1 MKNKILSGIV
11 ALSIVISALPVTTK
25 AAVKGDITKQEY
37 IYNISGS
44 GGEKLITTDPPAPT
58 IEPTQT
64 PETIDT
70 SKPTQTPEPEPTPT
84 PEPTQTP
91 EPEPT
96 PTPEP
101 TQTPEPE
108 PTPTPEP
115 TQTPEPEIPAVTE
128 KPEPTDKPFF
138 IPGYYIDLP
147 ENIFNVKVS
156 TEQEETGKVSG
167 QKVVFN
173 GDTVTVKAEAA
184 PGYVFIEWTED
195 GQQVSTEAE
204 YTFVPERN
212 INLIAIFK
220 KNMPENMKD
229 DTIKVGNKV
238 KTVETVPLPD
248 GWEWDEK
255 YFGKTIPAGGS
266 AKATALYTA
275 EDAEDYFTTF
285 IVITISRDA
294 CKEDQTVLYTKEGE
308 KEPGCLTEGTGH
320 TECSLCGDIIRDGVK
335 TPAVGHKAGTPVTK
349 KALLNIDGSIN
360 TKCVNCNSV
369 LSSTKI
375 NKIKTIKLKKDY
387 AIYTKKDINI
397 YSYIEIKDSE
407 GNILNSESDYTVAP
421 VGPDMGI
428 YTVKVT
434 FKGEKYGGTAELLK
448 KFKVV
453 PKAPKLLN
461 CRTSKKKIKVNFFC
475 TAKVTGYQIQYSTKK
490 NFPKKSIEQTVYK
503 RKNNSSKTSK
513 VVKCKK
519 SRKKYYIRVRAY
531 KEVKNNGKKAKVYSE
546 WSKTRSVKVK

>member
-1 MKNKILSGIV
+1 M
-11 ALSIVISALPVTTK
+11 PVTTK

-70 SKPTQTPEPEPTPT
+70 SKPTQTPEPE
-84 PEPTQTP
+84 
-91 EPEPT
+91 

-375 NKIKTIKLKKDY
+375 NKIKTIKLKK
-387 AIYTKKDINI
+387 TMP
-397 YSYIEIKDSE
+397 YIQKR
-407 GNILNSESDYTVAP
+407 IL
-421 VGPDMGI
+421 I
-428 YTVKVT
+428 FILILKLKIVKET
-434 FKGEKYGGTAELLK
+434 F
-448 KFKVV
+448 
-453 PKAPKLLN
+453 
-461 CRTSKKKIKVNFFC
+461 
-475 TAKVTGYQIQYSTKK
+475 
-490 NFPKKSIEQTVYK
+490 
-503 RKNNSSKTSK
+503 
-513 VVKCKK
+513 
-519 SRKKYYIRVRAY
+519 
-531 KEVKNNGKKAKVYSE
+531 
-546 WSKTRSVKVK
+546 

>member
-70 SKPTQTPEPEPTPT
+70 SK
-84 PEPTQTP
+84 PTQTP

-248 GWEWDEK
+248 GSIWKWYCFYCF
-255 YFGKTIPAGGS
+255 YF
-266 AKATALYTA
+266 
-275 EDAEDYFTTF
+275 
-285 IVITISRDA
+285 ITNFNCIIFHIFWHVFLKNSNKVYVSFWYK
-294 CKEDQTVLYTKEGE
+294 CI
-308 KEPGCLTEGTGH
+308 
-320 TECSLCGDIIRDGVK
+320 LC
-335 TPAVGHKAGTPVTK
+335 
-349 KALLNIDGSIN
+349 
-360 TKCVNCNSV
+360 
-369 LSSTKI
+369 
-375 NKIKTIKLKKDY
+375 
-387 AIYTKKDINI
+387 
-397 YSYIEIKDSE
+397 
-407 GNILNSESDYTVAP
+407 
-421 VGPDMGI
+421 
-428 YTVKVT
+428 
-434 FKGEKYGGTAELLK
+434 
-448 KFKVV
+448 
-453 PKAPKLLN
+453 
-461 CRTSKKKIKVNFFC
+461 FC
-475 TAKVTGYQIQYSTKK
+475 TNLLPV
-490 NFPKKSIEQTVYK
+490 FCPLYK
-503 RKNNSSKTSK
+503 YITRCCLSFHCN
-513 VVKCKK
+513 CIPI
-519 SRKKYYIRVRAY
+519 KYYFLATY
-531 KEVKNNGKKAKVYSE
+531 FASFLLFC
-546 WSKTRSVKVK
+546 

>member
-70 SKPTQTPEPEPTPT
+70 SK
-84 PEPTQTP
+84 PTQTP

-220 KNMPENMKD
+220 
-229 DTIKVGNKV
+229 
-238 KTVETVPLPD
+238 
-248 GWEWDEK
+248 
-255 YFGKTIPAGGS
+255 
-266 AKATALYTA
+266 
-275 EDAEDYFTTF
+275 
-285 IVITISRDA
+285 
-294 CKEDQTVLYTKEGE
+294 
-308 KEPGCLTEGTGH
+308 
-320 TECSLCGDIIRDGVK
+320 
-335 TPAVGHKAGTPVTK
+335 
-349 KALLNIDGSIN
+349 
-360 TKCVNCNSV
+360 
-369 LSSTKI
+369 
-375 NKIKTIKLKKDY
+375 
-387 AIYTKKDINI
+387 
-397 YSYIEIKDSE
+397 
-407 GNILNSESDYTVAP
+407 
-421 VGPDMGI
+421 
-428 YTVKVT
+428 
-434 FKGEKYGGTAELLK
+434 
-448 KFKVV
+448 
-453 PKAPKLLN
+453 
-461 CRTSKKKIKVNFFC
+461 
-475 TAKVTGYQIQYSTKK
+475 
-490 NFPKKSIEQTVYK
+490 
-503 RKNNSSKTSK
+503 
-513 VVKCKK
+513 
-519 SRKKYYIRVRAY
+519 
-531 KEVKNNGKKAKVYSE
+531 
-546 WSKTRSVKVK
+546 